1 MDVKEFIENFAGEFD
16 NMPVENLS
24 ENTVFKELKEWDSLV
39 ALSIISMI
47 DENYEVQITGED
59 LRNSNTVGDVFKI
72 VSSKK

>member
-16 NMPVENLS
+16 NMPVESLS

-47 DENYEVQITGED
+47 DENYEVQVTGED